1 MEDRRI
7 LIDTSVVIDHF
18 RKKNK
23 IIEFRDIFIAATAIT
38 NDMPLSTLNIK
49 HFERI
54 DDLELR

>member
-1 MEDRRI
+1 LEDRRI

>member
-7 LIDTSVVIDHF
+7 LIDTSVVIDRF

-54 DDLELR
+54 DGLELR